1 MWDYRRSLADAV
13 NRARTQKRF
22 TKRYVAEKIGTDART
37 VSNIEK
43 CESNTTLDVLCPL
56 LELLEI
62 DPREALCPTM
72 AQESP
77 AHFRFKTLIENCS
90 EQEATALLSV
100 CEAVLNTL
108 RGRTS
113 NNIENKHRA
122 CLPFNHG
129 KQALCYYIWLICFR
143 SF

>member
-1 MWDYRRSLADAV
+1 MWDYRSSLAKAV
-13 NRARTQKRF
+13 NRARTKKRL

-62 DPREALCPTM
+62 DPREALCPAM
-72 AQESP
+72 DQESP
-77 AHFRFKTLIENCS
+77 AHFRFKTLIDNCS

-113 NNIENKHRA
+113 NNIEEKNRA

>member
-1 MWDYRRSLADAV
+1 MWDYRSSLAKAV
-13 NRARTQKRF
+13 NRARTKKRL

-72 AQESP
+72 TQESP
-77 AHFRFKTLIENCS
+77 SHFQFRRPFTYMLAKR
-90 EQEATALLSV
+90 V
-100 CEAVLNTL
+100 
-108 RGRTS
+108 S
-113 NNIENKHRA
+113 NVADIFDFFEKPET
-122 CLPFNHG
+122 CFLQISGPIV
-129 KQALCYYIWLICFR
+129 CYY
-143 SF
+143 

>member
-1 MWDYRRSLADAV
+1 MWDYRSSLAKAV
-13 NRARTQKRF
+13 NRARTKKRL

-62 DPREALCPTM
+62 DPREALCPAM
-72 AQESP
+72 DQESP

-90 EQEATALLSV
+90 EKEAIALLSV

-108 RGRTS
+108 RDRTS
-113 NNIENKHRA
+113 GNIEE
-122 CLPFNHG
+122 
-129 KQALCYYIWLICFR
+129 
-143 SF
+143 

>member
-1 MWDYRRSLADAV
+1 MWDYRSSLAKAV
-13 NRARTQKRF
+13 NRARTKKRL

-72 AQESP
+72 DQESP

-90 EQEATALLSV
+90 EKEATALLSV

-108 RGRTS
+108 RDRTS
-113 NNIENKHRA
+113 DNIEE
-122 CLPFNHG
+122 
-129 KQALCYYIWLICFR
+129 
-143 SF
+143 

>member
-1 MWDYRRSLADAV
+1 MWDYRSSLAKAV
-13 NRARTQKRF
+13 NRARTKKRL
-22 TKRYVAEKIGTDART
+22 TKRYVTEKIGTDART

-77 AHFRFKTLIENCS
+77 SHFQFRTLIENCS
-90 EQEATALLSV
+90 EQEAAALLAV
-100 CEAVLNTL
+100 CEAVLGTM
-108 RGRTS
+108 RGRIS
-113 NNIENKHRA
+113 DDIKE
-122 CLPFNHG
+122 
-129 KQALCYYIWLICFR
+129 
-143 SF
+143 